1 MDLKMN
7 LTYPYSEEYEYLT
20 RLTRLDLDAER
31 ESDLAN
37 NKGFIITNPQS
48 VKKDLKNPDSIYSS
62 RFGATMND
70 VNPFQDRYKCE
81 CGQKFSRIE
90 HDTIC
95 PKCGT
100 KVKFVGDDFSYFGW
114 IKLNHHYVIAPNM
127 YKSIEFLI
135 GEKTLNNIIIT
146 NESMDENGNPI
157 PRTPMKDEPYY
168 GLGMTDFKDNFK
180 EIIEYYRRKTGKE
193 DTYKDIKNH
202 ESVAF
207 THSIPV
213 FTTLLRPFNIDGD
226 QFTFEGTN
234 ALFNM
239 MSRLASQIN
248 REENKLYRHKKSKD
262 QLLYDLQMKWNEL
275 YTEIVNILSGK
286 KGTIRTLFG
295 GRYNFTSRDVII
307 GNNDLRAN
315 QIILPYK
322 CLIELMQMP
331 IINILQKTYNKGYH
345 YAYEIW
351 YNASIDPNP
360 NKLIWQIIVDIINDY
375 NANREF
381 GFLTLLNRNPTINFG
396 SILAMQLVG
405 ITDTYTL
412 QVPLQILDP
421 LAADFDG
428 DVLNVA
434 WIINTA
440 FAELANEI
448 YNPRNSLFIDRN
460 DGNFNI
466 SFIHNKDTIINYNTL
481 MRLGRSAYSPEN
493 IKLINKVMT
502 QGL

>member
-7 LTYPYSEEYEYLT
+7 VTYPYSDEYEYHT
-20 RLTRLDLDAER
+20 RLTRIDFDAEM
-31 ESDLAN
+31 ENDIAN
-37 NKGFIITNPQS
+37 NKGFIITSPQS

-90 HDTIC
+90 HGTIC

-100 KVKFVGDDFSYFGW
+100 TVKFVGDDFSYFGY
-114 IKLNHHYVIAPNM
+114 IKLNHHYVISPNL
-127 YKSIEFLI
+127 YKAIEFLI

-157 PRTPMKDEPYY
+157 PRVAQKDEPYY
-168 GLGMTDFKDNFK
+168 GLGMSDFKDNFL

-193 DTYKDIKNH
+193 KTYADIIKHKDI
-202 ESVAF
+202 VF
-207 THSIPV
+207 THAIPV

-234 ALFNM
+234 ALYNM
-239 MSRLASQIN
+239 MSKLASQIN
-248 REENKLYRHKKSKD
+248 KVDNKLYRHKKSKD
-262 QLLYDLQMKWNEL
+262 QLLYDLQIKWNEL

-307 GNNDLRAN
+307 GNNDLRVN
-315 QIILPYK
+315 QIILPYR
-322 CLIELMQMP
+322 CLLEWLMMP
-331 IINILQKTYNKGYH
+331 IINILETTYRKGFN
-345 YAYEIW
+345 YAYSIW

-360 NKLIWQIIVDIINDY
+360 DKVIWQIIIDIINDY
-375 NANREF
+375 NKNKEC

-396 SILAMQLVG
+396 SILAMMLVG

-412 QVPLQILDP
+412 QVPLQILEP

-428 DVLNVA
+428 DVLNA
-434 WIINTA
+434 MWIINND
-440 FAELANEI
+440 FARFANEI

-460 DGNFNI
+460 DGNFNNN
-466 SFIHNKDTIINYNTL
+466 FIHNKDTIINFNTL

-493 IKLINKVMT
+493 MKLINKTMS
-502 QGL
+502 QAM